1 MNNETP
7 KKIDITIPE
16 LSENEIRSIVR
27 VGDDYI
33 LTDNKTVESI
43 WDTDKYIE
51 KAQYDAEKIKHIYSS
66 VLDNE
71 STTSVTTMDELTSL
85 AQNTQN
91 SDSKINK
98 INGIVKYYINKE
110 DLIGRVVETIENNI
124 NTNYTINYPYKP
136 KKAKEKK
143 IIEELKITIDNFNK
157 QINIPNLIAE
167 NARNTYTEGNNIYY
181 LMGNKDIGYSVVN
194 YPLDMINI
202 TSMKIDDDNIIS
214 FKVSELANRIN
225 KTKSTFKNLK
235 SNKLID
241 IEDVISNEIK
251 RDYPEEV
258 YDAYISKDRIAL
270 LNPQKV
276 GLTRIN
282 QLKGLYGLTPIFKS
296 LVPQLLLETIDKSD
310 QKVLIQKTKKIYFQ
324 STRKEILEDP
334 KIIEKTGYAQA
345 SLLKAMG
352 NETIVY
358 SAMPFVEDLK
368 LIEPKI
374 DLTDSNVKS
383 NYKLRILEALGISFI
398 SSESST
404 SITTTKINYNELLK
418 VINRIT
424 KQLESTI
431 NKYYQ
436 FIAVE
441 NGFPIEVSPTIKIED
456 TQLLD
461 LESRMKLIE
470 TLYSKVSLSYDT
482 VLKLLGYDYET
493 EKNKRIKENEEK
505 VDEDVFYPHCTS
517 FTISGKEGDTIK
529 NNDKVNDTNS
539 NGSKKSENIDKNEL
553 DKQRQESLK

>member
-1 MNNETP
+1 MKNETP

-143 IIEELKITIDNFNK
+143 IIEELKILIDKFNK

-202 TSMKIDDDNIIS
+202 TSMKIDDDNIIA

-241 IEDVISNEIK
+241 IEDIISNEIK

-258 YDAYISKDRIAL
+258 YDAYTSKDRIAL

-436 FIAVE
+436 FITVE

-517 FTISGKEGDTIK
+517 FTISGKEGDAIK
-529 NNDKVNDTNS
+529 DNDKVNNTNS
-539 NGSKKSENIDKNEL
+539 NGSKKSENIDKNES

>member
-1 MNNETP
+1 MKNETP

-143 IIEELKITIDNFNK
+143 IIEELKILIDKFNK

-202 TSMKIDDDNIIS
+202 TSMKIDDDNIIA

-436 FIAVE
+436 FITVE

-539 NGSKKSENIDKNEL
+539 NGSKKSENIDKNES